1 MYLIPIGVPL
11 FLDGDRVWVQT
22 DWLRSLKLLRDSLG
36 GRYGDLLLLSP
47 WLPVDGPEA
56 SVQPLERLDG
66 TAGIRARSLFDA
78 RVRTRGFWMRE
89 LLPLRRALDQEFAR
103 AEVVH
108 TGLDDLHRPLMGLSF
123 AMARARDLPTVFVQD
138 TDVVVQARE
147 LARQKVLARARVR
160 LYVGLYEQ
168 LVRHAVGRADLVLLK
183 GGSLARRYQPFASNL
198 HEFEDTSYLAS
209 EIADERTIKERLAE
223 QARGR
228 TLKLVYCGRLVERKG
243 VHRSLEILAAARR
256 MGTRID
262 FEIIGSGPEL
272 PNLERLARELDLRE
286 QVHFAGS
293 ASYGAALIERLAR
306 FDGLLFTPTAEDTPR
321 MIFDGYAAGL
331 PLVASAIPYAE
342 ERARREGA
350 TALLPRFDVEGSARR
365 LVELDRNRSTLSEW
379 TGRAQAAARYHAADA
394 WYTRRAE
401 WTHEAV
407 ARRRAR

>member
-11 FLDGDRVWVQT
+11 FLDGDHVWVQT

-47 WLPVDGPEA
+47 WLPADGHEA
-56 SVQPLERLDG
+56 GVQPLERLDE
-66 TAGIRARSLFDA
+66 GIRARSLFDA
-78 RVRTRGFWMRE
+78 RVQTREFWLRE
-89 LLPLRRALDQEFAR
+89 FSPLRRALEQELAH
-103 AEVVH
+103 AQVVH
-108 TGLDDLHRPLMGLSF
+108 AGLDDLYRPLMGVAF
-123 AMARARDLPTVFVQD
+123 AMAQARALPTVFVQD
-138 TDVVVQARE
+138 TDVVVQALE
-147 LARQKVLARARVR
+147 LARSGVFAQGRVR

-183 GGSLARRYQPFASNL
+183 GGSLARRYGPFASNL

-209 EIADERTIKERLAE
+209 EIADERTIAERLAQ

-228 TLKLVYCGRLVERKG
+228 NLKLVYCGRLVERKG
-243 VHRSLEILAAARR
+243 VHQSLQILAAARR
-256 MGTRID
+256 LGTRIE
-262 FEIIGSGPEL
+262 FEVIGSGPEL
-272 PNLERLARELDLRE
+272 ANLERLARELDLAE

-331 PLVASAIPYAE
+331 PLLASAIPYAE

-350 TALLPRFDVEGSARR
+350 TVLLPRFDVEGAARR
-365 LVELDRNRSTLSEW
+365 LVELDRNRGALAEW
-379 TGRAQAAARYHAADA
+379 TGRARAAARYHAADA

-407 ARRRAR
+407 ARRRAHTT